1 MKRLFFFIFLH
12 LIVFLILITS
22 YVYAEDKV
30 FVCKPTIAGLQL
42 DSGKYYF
49 ENEHDDDRTPFIDKL
64 TTTQFIL
71 NKENIFYKNNKN
83 RSFEQLIPYKSFLS
97 IDLPSHDL
105 NLISKAIKIFQK
117 WDKILDLPALTKD
130 FETYIYLYSFNQED
144 DNLNHSIKRISI
156 DIKNLMTSEITVPI
170 TSKTPAYFV
179 ARLCKNSNLKE
190 LN

>member
-1 MKRLFFFIFLH
+1 MRIFLFFFLHLLIFLII
-12 LIVFLILITS
+12 IVSSSNADEKTFI
-22 YVYAEDKV
+22 
-30 FVCKPTIAGLQL
+30 CKPTIAGLQL
-42 DSGKYYF
+42 DNGNYYF
-49 ENEHDDDRTPFIDKL
+49 ENEHDDKTPLIDKL

-71 NKENIFYKNNKN
+71 NEENIFYKNNKN
-83 RSFEQLIPYKSFLS
+83 RIFEQLIPYKSFLS

-117 WDKILDLPALTKD
+117 WDKALDLPALTKD

-156 DIKNLMTSEITVPI
+156 DIKNLMTSEITVPM
-170 TSKTPAYFV
+170 TSKTPPYFV
-179 ARLCKNSNLKE
+179 ARLCKNSNLKG

>member
-42 DSGKYYF
+42 DSGNYYF
-49 ENEHDDDRTPFIDKL
+49 ENEDDDKTPLIDKL

-71 NKENIFYKNNKN
+71 REENIFYRNNKK
-83 RSFEQLIPYKSFLS
+83 RIFEQLIPYKSFLN
-97 IDLPSHDL
+97 IDLPSDDL

-130 FETYIYLYSFNQED
+130 FETYIYLYSFNHKD

-156 DIKNLMTSEITVPI
+156 DTKNLITSEITVPM
-170 TSKTPAYFV
+170 TSKTPPYFV
-179 ARLCKNSNLKE
+179 ARLCINSE
-190 LN
+190 F